1 MSSALAPTLRKRE
14 ALFGEATARSAKRPS
29 ADEMSSLIPVEKY
42 ASSKAELLDV
52 LKGRTATLKSG
63 ARSDRCGLVTS
74 VACCRVFARL
84 DTHHNPAPM
93 ASAAVAA
100 KVIAIVLCNRTRF

>member
-1 MSSALAPTLRKRE
+1 MSSALAPTLRKHE
-14 ALFGEATARSAKRPS
+14 APFGEATARSAKRPS

-84 DTHHNPAPM
+84 DIHHNPAP
-93 ASAAVAA
+93 ASAAMAA
-100 KVIAIVLCNRTRF
+100 KVIAIVLCRRTKF